1 MTASTDHH
9 FEELLATAEATS
21 LHSRNHNDEL
31 IGVDFCQ
38 PLPSMSDEQL
48 SRLQQAWHYKHRQT
62 RKEKVSA
69 QFMIVQLTVLMLAAA
84 VSAWFIGGV
93 IGIITSLV
101 GIMGL
106 FIVIDS
112 KRVTQAKKNLRDA
125 EQVCVVLEQAIQS
138 SPNCP

>member
-1 MTASTDHH
+1 MVTDTDKH
-9 FEELLATAEATS
+9 FEELLATAEAST

-38 PLPSMSDEQL
+38 PLSCMSDEQL
-48 SRLQQAWHYKHRQT
+48 TRLQKAWHYKHRQT

-69 QFMIVQLTVLMLAAA
+69 QFMIVQLTLLMLVAA
-84 VSAWFIGGV
+84 VSAWFIGGT

-125 EQVCVVLEQAIQS
+125 EQVCAALEQLSQS
-138 SPNCP
+138 SPN